1 MRRTFFT
8 DTLIVFTILCA
19 ASSALAE
26 TEGPEPSIVFLDLYL
41 KGFEAEKTPEYVGG
55 IQEDITQYRK
65 YALMPREEA
74 TASIRQQMVTPERRV
89 NDQRLQSIEKL
100 VDQGD
105 KLLYTNRQKAL
116 SVLRK
121 ANDELQNISESL
133 RLNANVRKFLF
144 RTKMLLLRSHL
155 DNNNASKAR
164 TIMDEVVR
172 FFEDSYLSK
181 ITEENYHPKT
191 VDLYKEVSREMKK
204 KQTASVTITTTPPGC
219 EVFINGQPQK
229 DKTPFTFKNL
239 FAGKSMIQV
248 QMGDKHSMVHKIDL
262 PTDETQNI
270 TIDLA
275 YESAMTLSDKRLG
288 FTFVDKAAVAQSLA
302 SYAGRM
308 GRMLEVDFVAVA
320 GVVSS
325 FEGPVLV
332 GYLYR
337 TRDDKLIRETQLSV
351 KTNVVSVLRIRQLSA
366 FFAGTEVGAGSPW
379 YSNVY
384 GWSLVG
390 AGAISLGV
398 SFVYV
403 GKYVQHKDCAE
414 DKNCKTEKARLIEA
428 DKASDAQLL
437 AGVLGGVGGALI
449 VGGVLVF
456 ILDRDDDEAKSANSF
471 WKDSGFV
478 ASPVILPDGG
488 GLHASW
494 RF

>member
-1 MRRTFFT
+1 MCHKFFAPS
-8 DTLIVFTILCA
+8 LIGLLLL
-19 ASSALAE
+19 ASASTALAQS
-26 TEGPEPSIVFLDLYL
+26 EGPEPSIVFLDLYL
-41 KGFEAEKTPEYVGG
+41 KGFEADKTPAYVEG

-65 YALMPREEA
+65 YALMPRQEA
-74 TASIRQQMVTPERRV
+74 TNSIRQQMVTPERRV
-89 NDQRLQSIEKL
+89 NDERLQTIEKL

-116 SVLRK
+116 SILRE

-133 RLNANVRKFLF
+133 RLNANIRKFLF

-155 DNNNASKAR
+155 DNNNKSKAR
-164 TIMDEVVR
+164 AIMNEVVR
-172 FFEDSYLSK
+172 FFEDSYLSR

-191 VDLYKEVSREMKK
+191 VDLFKDVIREMKK
-204 KQTASVTITTTPPGC
+204 KQTASITVKTTPPGC

-229 DKTPFTFKNL
+229 DKTPFTFKSL
-239 FAGKSMIQV
+239 YAGEAMIQV
-248 QMGDKHSMVHKIDL
+248 QQGDRQSMVHKINL
-262 PTDETQNI
+262 PTDETAEI

-275 YESAMTLSDKRLG
+275 YEAAMTVVGKRVG
-288 FTFVDKAAVAQSLA
+288 FTFEDKSELTRSLGD
-302 SYAGRM
+302 YAGRL
-308 GRMLEVDFVAVA
+308 GRTLEVDFVAVA

-366 FFAGTEVGAGSPW
+366 FFADTEVGAGAPW
-379 YSNVY
+379 YQNIY

-390 AGAISLGV
+390 AGTISLGV
-398 SFVYV
+398 SFAYTH
-403 GKYVQHKDCAE
+403 KYLQHKECAE
-414 DKNCKTEKARLIEA
+414 DNTCKNEKAREIEA
-428 DKASDAQLL
+428 DKAQDAQLL
-437 AGVLGGVGGALI
+437 AGILGGVGGALI

-456 ILDRDDDEAKSANSF
+456 ILDRDDGGSQANSF
-471 WKDSGFV
+471 WRDSGFV

-488 GLHASW
+488 GFSASW